1 MKKIWKNKAW
11 DRKVGDWWLRLR
23 KSKQGELLHKWL
35 NNRDVYV
42 FLVFLLIATAFW
54 FMNALRDNYL
64 ADFSY
69 PVRFVNVPDDEIV
82 VGGTDQK
89 VAVKVSANGYT
100 IVRQRLNPSFA
111 PLVFDVAQMRR
122 SAAGENGNAWVLTR
136 SQMNRV
142 REQLL
147 VGMDLV
153 ELRPDTLVLKI
164 DKIRD
169 RKVPVVLKG
178 SISFEKQFLQ
188 AGDLVFNPDS
198 VMISGP
204 ASLVDTIQAV
214 ATRSLNVELLS
225 ESYQQKVQLER
236 LPNVKLSHS
245 EAELTIPVE
254 PFSEKTISLALQVV
268 GLPDSLQLKAFPSAV
283 ELTFRAGVSRFESI
297 QPSDF
302 RAVVDASEVLKNQR
316 PGRLRVRIERVPEQI
331 QSYDF
336 SPLFVEYL
344 LERRRP

>member
-1 MKKIWKNKAW
+1 MALGE
-11 DRKVGDWWLRLR
+11 KVSDWWFRLR
-23 KSKQGELLHKWL
+23 KSKHGELLHKWL

-54 FMNALRDNYL
+54 FLNALRDTYL

-82 VGGTDQK
+82 VGGTEQK
-89 VAVKVSANGYT
+89 IELKVRANGYT
-100 IVRQRLNPSFA
+100 IVRQRLNRSFV
-111 PLVFDVAQMRR
+111 PLVFDVSQMRR
-122 SAAGENGNAWVLTR
+122 SASNDRSDAWVLTR
-136 SQMNRV
+136 SQTNRV

-153 ELRPDTLVLKI
+153 ELRPDTLVLQI

-178 SISFEKQFLQ
+178 NVAFEKQFLQ

-198 VMISGP
+198 VIISGP
-204 ASLVDTIQAV
+204 ASLVDTIEAIATQA
-214 ATRSLNVELLS
+214 LNVAPLS
-225 ESYQQKVQLER
+225 ETYQQKVALEQLPSVEF
-236 LPNVKLSHS
+236 SHR
-245 EAELTIPVE
+245 EAALTIPVE
-254 PFSEKTISLALQVV
+254 PFSEKTISLTLQVI
-268 GLPDSLQLKAFPSAV
+268 GLPDSLRLKAFPSAV
-283 ELTFRAGVSRFESI
+283 DLTFRAGVSRFESI
-297 QPSDF
+297 QANDF

-336 SPLFVEYL
+336 SPLFVEYI

>member
-1 MKKIWKNKAW
+1 MKKFWKNKAW

-100 IVRQRLNPSFA
+100 IVRQRLNRSFA

-153 ELRPDTLVLKI
+153 ELRPDTLVLQI

-316 PGRLRVRIERVPEQI
+316 PARLRVRIERVPEHI
-331 QSYDF
+331 QAYDF